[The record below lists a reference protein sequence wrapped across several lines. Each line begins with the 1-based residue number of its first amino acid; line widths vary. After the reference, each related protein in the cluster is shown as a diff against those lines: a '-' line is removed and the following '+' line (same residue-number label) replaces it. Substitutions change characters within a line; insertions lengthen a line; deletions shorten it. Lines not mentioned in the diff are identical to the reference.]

1 MIDLR
6 KAKRVAEHIKCA
18 RSALKMA
25 ELYPSWGMQLYSI
38 NGGPHMNKR
47 QLLQRIETNKKKLRE
62 LLNEAM

>member
-6 KAKRVAEHIKCA
+6 KAKRVADYIKCGKI
-18 RSALKMA
+18 ALKNA

-38 NGGPHMNKR
+38 NGGPTMTKKQLLERLEKNKR
-47 QLLQRIETNKKKLRE
+47 LLRE